1 MGTDAKKSGN
11 ANGFVPGLV
20 LGVIIGAVTAF
31 VALEL
36 LDTKSID
43 VQPGSASSEVTG
55 DRAERPNP
63 DLEEGAPIGADD
75 ADRDDGGSETDAPVE
90 DTPSETPADG
100 DG

>member
-43 VQPGSASSEVTG
+43 VQPGSASIQVELRHRVCGRRQRHDQEAVALPRCHT
-55 DRAERPNP
+55 RRMPTP
-63 DLEEGAPIGADD
+63 DMPPG
-75 ADRDDGGSETDAPVE
+75 
-90 DTPSETPADG
+90 
-100 DG
+100 